1 MLVLKALQVINAGW
15 LEFEAVNKELAA
27 SFMAIKREL
36 TASGRNVTYSAGR
49 SEETGHSDLAW
60 ATMNALSHE
69 PLETGTDLA
78 TPQGQSFLVIS
89 D

>member
-1 MLVLKALQVINAGW
+1 MKDILH
-15 LEFEAVNKELAA
+15 

-36 TASGRNVTYSAGR
+36 TASGRNVTYAAGR
-49 SEETGHSDLAW
+49 SEESGHSDLAW

-78 TPQGQSFLVIS
+78 TPQGRSFLVIS